1 MLTDYKRWIVLL
13 LVSSVLFLIVI
24 DVTVLYTA
32 LPKLTHDLGAT
43 SSEKLWIMNAYPLVV
58 AGLLPAAGM
67 LSDKVGHK
75 QMFLLGLPL
84 FGLASL
90 CAAFSPTATSLIL
103 SRGFLAV
110 GAAVSMPATLA
121 IVRHV
126 FLDPKE
132 RALAIGIWSAV
143 ASGGAA
149 IGPLIGG
156 ILLNH
161 FWWGSVFLINV
172 PVVLLV
178 IPFACYLIPKCGG
191 NSDKKID
198 ILGSI
203 LVLIGLIGVIYALKE
218 LGKLYTDWPAVLVS
232 GVIGVFFLVA
242 FRNRQ
247 VKSTSPMIDFT
258 LLKHPKFNAGL
269 MMAILSIVVIV
280 GVELLLS
287 QRLQLVLG
295 YTPFQAALYII
306 PIPLASVFAAPLAG
320 MFLHKLGEIKLTIL
334 GFSCTLIGVV
344 GLAVVYQTSTGI
356 LLLSFLFLFLIGFGL
371 GAIFTTA
378 STTVMLNAP
387 DEKAGMAASIE
398 EIAYEIGSVLGVT
411 FMGGLMSAIYTLKLS
426 LPEDMTVSDKVYD
439 SIDEALLVSESL
451 PVNTASA
458 LINQANIAFD
468 HAFLGV
474 MVATIFVLLIS
485 IIVLPYLL
493 RSKKALVN

>member
-1 MLTDYKRWIVLL
+1 I
-13 LVSSVLFLIVI
+13 I
-24 DVTVLYTA
+24 
-32 LPKLTHDLGAT
+32 
-43 SSEKLWIMNAYPLVV
+43 
-58 AGLLPAAGM
+58 
-67 LSDKVGHK
+67 
-75 QMFLLGLPL
+75 
-84 FGLASL
+84 
-90 CAAFSPTATSLIL
+90 
-103 SRGFLAV
+103 
-110 GAAVSMPATLA
+110 
-121 IVRHV
+121 RHV

-178 IPFACYLIPKCGG
+178 IPFAYYLIPQCGG
-191 NSDKKID
+191 QSNKKID
-198 ILGSI
+198 VLGSI
-203 LVLIGLIGVIYALKE
+203 LVLIGLIGAIYALKE
-218 LGKLYTDWPAVLVS
+218 LGKPYTDWMSVLVS
-232 GVIGVFFLVA
+232 GAIGVFFLVV
-242 FRNRQ
+242 FKRRQ
-247 VKSTSPMIDFT
+247 MASASPMIDFA
-258 LLKHPKFNAGL
+258 LLKNPKFNAGI

-295 YTPFQAALYII
+295 YTPLEAALYII
-306 PIPLASVFAAPLAG
+306 PISLASVIAAPLAG
-320 MFLHKLGEIKLTIL
+320 MYLHRFGEIALTIF
-334 GFSCTLIGVV
+334 GFTCTLIGVV
-344 GLAVVYQTSTGI
+344 GLTMVYQASTGI
-356 LLLSFLFLFLIGFGL
+356 LLLSFLFLIGFGL

-426 LPEDMTVSDKVYD
+426 LPGSIAVSDTVYD
-439 SIDEALLVSESL
+439 SIDEALLIAEKL
-451 PVNTASA
+451 PQDTAG
-458 LINQANIAFD
+458 LLVHQANIAFD
-468 HAFLGV
+468 HAFLAV

-485 IIVLPYLL
+485 IIVLPAFL
-493 RSKKALVN
+493 RSKRGLPAS

>member
-218 LGKLYTDWPAVLVS
+218 LGKPYTDWPAVLVS
-232 GVIGVFFLVA
+232 GVIGVFFLVV

-247 VKSTSPMIDFT
+247 VKSISPMIDFT

-269 MMAILSIVVIV
+269 MMAVLSIVVIV

-356 LLLSFLFLFLIGFGL
+356 LLLSFLFLIGFGL

>member
-1 MLTDYKRWIVLL
+1 MLADYKRWIVLL

-67 LSDKVGHK
+67 LSDKFGHK
-75 QMFLLGLPL
+75 RMFLLGLPL

-90 CAAFSPTATSLIL
+90 CAAFSPSAMSLIL

-178 IPFACYLIPKCGG
+178 IPFAYFLIPQCRGQG
-191 NSDKKID
+191 SKKID
-198 ILGSI
+198 VLGSI
-203 LVLIGLIGVIYALKE
+203 LVLIGLIGAIYALKE
-218 LGKLYTDWPAVLVS
+218 LGKPYTDWASVLIS
-232 GVIGVFFLVA
+232 GAIGIFFLVV
-242 FRNRQ
+242 FKRRQ
-247 VKSTSPMIDFT
+247 MASKSPMIDFT
-258 LLKHPKFNAGL
+258 LLKHPKFGAGIL
-269 MMAILSIVVIV
+269 MAVLSIVVIV
-280 GVELLLS
+280 GVELLFS

-306 PIPLASVFAAPLAG
+306 PIPLASVIAAPLAG
-320 MFLHKLGEIKLTIL
+320 MYLHKLGEVKLTIL
-334 GFSCTLIGVV
+334 GFTCTLIGVV
-344 GLAVVYQTSTGI
+344 GLTMVYQTSIGI
-356 LLLSFLFLFLIGFGL
+356 LLLLFLFLIGFGL

-411 FMGGLMSAIYTLKLS
+411 FMGGLMSAMYTLKLS
-426 LPEDMTVSDKVYD
+426 LPESLVVSDKVYD
-439 SIDEALLVSESL
+439 SIDEALLVAEKL
-451 PVNTASA
+451 PQETAS
-458 LINQANIAFD
+458 LLVNQANIAFD
-468 HAFLGV
+468 HAFLAV

-485 IIVLPYLL
+485 IVVLPVFL
-493 RSKKALVN
+493 RSKKALSA